1 MNNKLL
7 KIILM
12 IFVTLTV
19 FIASTSTVFAK
30 DLSSVQE
37 LTSDKNIG
45 NEISHKNFNMSDYE
59 IYCIQHN
66 KATNKSSFP
75 GMYKVHYYLELNP
88 DNVKLWGENNLHNEQ
103 NIDEH
108 SLVLTY
114 ILAAD
119 ENGSPKRGWYNNTQP
134 PRQIAF
140 WIYMPTW
147 MQNVGH
153 NLGIS
158 KKWDFPFNWNIDK
171 DRKKKAQ
178 EIIDHG
184 KEYAKNP
191 KVEISNAGTTQV
203 EEVNNTTIGP
213 VKLKFTKSISEIT
226 VLDVDGNAIDKNNIT
241 FSSDAEGKNEIK
253 LSDIKSLDNFYIQ
266 NKSGKSAGNLSI
278 KSTGK
283 VYSAKVWFIT
293 HVKAIYSTIAGGKGQ
308 SHVVV
313 DSSEEDKT
321 IEINIKVK
329 EKLADLK
336 ILKQDE
342 NTKNVL
348 TDAKFKIYA
357 KDKGFV
363 TEADG
368 KYVYNGTENTAKE
381 VNAGEQV
388 KGLEYGVYYIY
399 ETKAPD
405 GYDMTKQ
412 DGYMNNNGKDPYSY
426 SKDNKWVYLGEI
438 NLTEN
443 KEYTFTVS
451 NRKIVSL
458 EGYVWL
464 DKPDTKAN
472 VENNIYDNGEKL
484 LEGITVN
491 IYSGNG
497 IKVGTTKTDST
508 GRYKFDNIIYSSLT
522 NAYIEFEYDNA
533 GNLKDEGLKP
543 EEKKPGYIAVDP
555 LVGNDNSI
563 NSKAI
568 EKEMLVDELEDE
580 KLTGITGK
588 LPGRAVTKLDAGNL
602 QKYYDSST
610 YKVKDINLGL
620 KEKSVFSH
628 AVEETLEYVK
638 VKMKG
643 YTYTYKYGQ
652 DPVTMSTY
660 VPTVNQQSK
669 SSVTFES
676 KIYPSDIAYNAA
688 NATDELKVY
697 VVYKIGVTNN
707 TTTNID
713 DIAVEQKMYLASLTN
728 TFDTERYELSTEAN
742 GNNENENNQFKLWS
756 VQGNIASYDVNA
768 NNSAYKNGMDK
779 NETKTSYIQFRIKE
793 DALEKILTKTLTE
806 GDIEKAPTTAKAV
819 AFHEYL
825 RTDNVWNNNDDVVK
839 YNGAKQPD
847 YQKNNAS
854 GDKYYVHKSINAEA
868 NASDIYIRLSLGEPR
883 TVAGTVFE
891 DTVTEE
897 SKKANTH
904 LGNGI
909 LEDGEKNRASKVT
922 VELLDS
928 DKKTVSKLYQVE
940 NNAIVYKDGNL
951 PDAKTETAVGGTYEF
966 KGVVP
971 GYYYIRFTYG
981 DGSQI
986 MMPASDAIKSSD
998 YKSTTQNN
1006 SIIKNANQATAEQIN
1021 NAQQTLVNNPS
1032 NEDAKKLVEWYK
1044 YLGDTKYSTAYDDLE
1059 QRKIIDGYTYKDDGT
1074 VYDKNGKIISNY
1086 KPTNINSY
1094 TPIIG
1099 ISIENDTNDSKE
1111 VKEDAGNANNSR
1123 YAAFN
1128 FGIITVPN
1136 SVIKIDKIMTNVTLT
1151 NQAGTTVVNANPKE
1165 SDHLLTALDN
1175 IDGGSKYAKMELE
1188 EGNIYGSNLAVTYKI
1203 TITNKS
1209 DKDYVEKE
1217 GTDEYGN
1224 YFKYGDSSNANE
1236 KVVSVQEVTDT
1247 LDEKYNLASIPKE
1260 NLVEIVIRQDKTEK
1274 RNNNSIKVEKQDGS
1288 SSTSTDTT
1296 TNPDGTTTTKTTNS
1310 FTMSGWSS
1318 LKTDESSSTEY
1329 TVTSLLSNKDDD
1341 TKYLNT
1347 AKITSIKLDKLT
1359 TLTSKYDW
1367 SKAGTGEAII
1377 TITPPTGSDRSNLY
1391 LVVSAIAL
1399 GTIFAGIVILKKK
1412 VL

>member
-1 MNNKLL
+1 MNNKLS

-45 NEISHKNFNMSDYE
+45 NRISHKNFNMSDYE

-66 KATNKSSFP
+66 KATNRSSYP
-75 GMYKVHYYLELNP
+75 GMYKVCYYLELNP
-88 DNVKLWGENNLHNEQ
+88 DNVKLWGEDIQNKEQ
-103 NIDEH
+103 NIDEN

-140 WIYMPTW
+140 WMYMPTW

-158 KKWDFPFNWNIDK
+158 KKWDFPFTWKIDK
-171 DRKKKAQ
+171 DRREKA
-178 EIIDHG
+178 EAIIKHG
-184 KEYAKNP
+184 QEYAKNP
-191 KVEISNAGTTQV
+191 KVEVSNAGTTQV

-213 VKLKFTKSISEIT
+213 VKLKFTHSISEIT
-226 VLDVDGNAIDKNNIT
+226 VTDVDGNAIDKNNIK

-293 HVKAIYSTIAGGKGQ
+293 HVSAAYSTIEGGKGQ
-308 SHVVV
+308 SHVIV
-313 DSSEEDKT
+313 DSSEEEKT
-321 IEINIKVK
+321 TKINIKVK

-368 KYVYNGTENTAKE
+368 KYVYNGTESTAKE
-381 VNAGEQV
+381 VNAGEQL

-426 SKDNKWVYLGEI
+426 SKNNKWVYLGEI

-491 IYSGNG
+491 IYNGSGN
-497 IKVGTTKTDST
+497 KVGTTKTDST
-508 GRYKFDNIIYSSLT
+508 GHYKFENLIYSGLT

-533 GNLKDEGLKP
+533 GNWREYDPNSQENM
-543 EEKKPGYIAVDP
+543 KPGYIAVDP
-555 LVGNDNSI
+555 LVGNNNAI

-580 KLTGITGK
+580 KLTGLTGN
-588 LPGRAVTKLDAGNL
+588 LPGRAITKLNAGNL
-602 QKYYDSST
+602 QQYYDAST

-620 KEKSVFSH
+620 KEKSIFSH
-628 AVEETLEYVK
+628 AVDETLEYVK

-643 YTYTYKYGQ
+643 YTYTYKYGE
-652 DPVTMSTY
+652 DPKTISTY
-660 VPTVNQQSK
+660 VPTVNEQNSK
-669 SSVTFES
+669 ATFTA

-697 VVYKIGVTNN
+697 VVYKIGVTNTN
-707 TTTNID
+707 TTNID
-713 DIAVEQKMYLASLTN
+713 DIAVEQKLYLTSLTN
-728 TFDTERYELSTEAN
+728 TFDTARYELSTESN
-742 GNNENENNQFKLWS
+742 GNNDNENNQFKLWS
-756 VQGNIASYDVNA
+756 VQGNKATYNVND
-768 NNSAYKNGMDK
+768 NNSAYKDGMAK

-806 GDIEKAPTTAKAV
+806 GDIENAPTV
-819 AFHEYL
+819 AETLGFHEYL
-825 RTDNVWNNNDDVVK
+825 RTDNVWDNNDVVK
-839 YNGAKQPD
+839 YNGAKQPN
-847 YQKNNAS
+847 YPANNTS
-854 GDKYYVHKSINAEA
+854 GEKYYVHKSINASA
-868 NASDIYIRLSLGEPR
+868 KSSDLYIRLSLGEQR
-883 TVAGTVFE
+883 TISGTVYE

-897 SKKANTH
+897 SKKDNTH

-940 NNAIVYKDGNL
+940 NNAVVYQNGNL

-981 DGSQI
+981 DGSQV
-986 MMPASDAIKSSD
+986 MMPASDAIKSND
-998 YKSTTQNN
+998 YKSTIINTKNN
-1006 SIIKNANQATAEQIN
+1006 NNIIKNAMEATAEQIS
-1021 NAQQTLVNNPS
+1021 NAQQVLVNNPA

-1044 YLGDTKYSTAYDDLE
+1044 YLGDTKYSTAVDDLE
-1059 QRKIIDGYTYKDDGT
+1059 QRKATNGYTYKEDGT
-1074 VYDKNGKIISNY
+1074 VYDNTGKLITNY
-1086 KPTNINSY
+1086 KPTNVNSY

-1111 VKEDAGNANNSR
+1111 VKEDAENANNSR
-1123 YAAFN
+1123 YDAFN
-1128 FGIITVPN
+1128 FGIITIPN
-1136 SVIKIDKIMTNVTLT
+1136 SVIKVDKVMTNVTLT
-1151 NQAGTTVVNANPKE
+1151 NQAGATVVNANPKDSE
-1165 SDHLLTALDN
+1165 HLLTALDN

-1188 EGNIYGSNLAVTYKI
+1188 EGNIYGSDLAVTYKI

-1209 DKDYVEKE
+1209 DKDYIERE
-1217 GTDEYGN
+1217 GTDELGN
-1224 YFKYGDSSNANE
+1224 YYKYGDKTYAQE
-1236 KVVSVQEVTDT
+1236 KVISVQGVTDT
-1247 LDEKYNLASIPKE
+1247 LDEKYNLDSIPKD
-1260 NLVEIVIRQDKTEK
+1260 NLVEIVIRQDKKEETNK
-1274 RNNNSIKVEKQDGS
+1274 NNIKVEQQNSTS
-1288 SSTSTDTT
+1288 SSVTT
-1296 TNPDGTTTTKTTNS
+1296 EQNGTIKTTKS

-1318 LKTDESSSTEY
+1318 LKTEESSSVEY

-1341 TKYLNT
+1341 TQYLNT
-1347 AKITSIKLDKLT
+1347 AKITSVKLDNLT
-1359 TLTSKYDW
+1359 TLASGYDW
-1367 SKAGTGEAII
+1367 LKDETDIA
-1377 TITPPTGSDRSNLY
+1377 ITPPTGSDRSNLY
-1391 LVVSAIAL
+1391 LITTAIAF
-1399 GTIFAGIVILKKK
+1399 GTIVAGIIVLKKK
-1412 VL
+1412 VI

>member
-7 KIILM
+7 KVILM

-45 NEISHKNFNMSDYE
+45 NRISHKNFNMSDYE

-66 KATNKSSFP
+66 KATNKSSYP

-88 DNVKLWGENNLHNEQ
+88 DNVKLWGENNLYSEQ
-103 NIDEH
+103 NIDEN

-140 WIYMPTW
+140 WMYMPTW
-147 MQNVGH
+147 MKNVGH

-158 KKWDFPFNWNIDK
+158 SKWDFPFTWKIDK
-171 DRKKKAQ
+171 NRREKA
-178 EIIDHG
+178 EAIIKHG
-184 KEYAKNP
+184 ENYAKNP
-191 KVEISNAGTTQV
+191 KVEVSNAGTTQV

-213 VKLKFTKSISEIT
+213 VKLKFTHSISEIT
-226 VLDVDGNAIDKNNIT
+226 VTDVDGNAIDKNNIK

-293 HVKAIYSTIAGGKGQ
+293 HVSAAYSTIAGGKGQ

-313 DSSEEDKT
+313 DSTEEDKN

-329 EKLADLK
+329 EKLANLK

-342 NTKNVL
+342 NTTKAL
-348 TDAKFKIYA
+348 TGAKFKLYA

-368 KYVYNGTENTAKE
+368 KYVYNGTESTAK
-381 VNAGEQV
+381 VINAGEEV

-399 ETKAPD
+399 EVEAPN
-405 GYDMTKQ
+405 GYDKTKQ
-412 DGYMNNNGKDPYSY
+412 DGYMNNNGKDPYSF
-426 SKDNKWVYLGEI
+426 SKDNKWVYIGAV
-438 NLTEN
+438 NLTESKDYQITIPN
-443 KEYTFTVS
+443 KQ
-451 NRKIVSL
+451 IVSL
-458 EGYVWL
+458 EGFVWNEN
-464 DKPDTKAN
+464 PSGKAN
-472 VENNIYDNGEKL
+472 GVNHIYNENNFDQNGE
-484 LEGITVN
+484 N
-491 IYSGNG
+491 IPKDIVLSG
-497 IKVGTTKTDST
+497 IKVNLYYENSNKPETTTTDAT
-508 GRYKFDNIIYSSLT
+508 GHYKFENIIYSNLT
-522 NAYIEFEYDNA
+522 NAYIEFEYDN
-533 GNLKDEGLKP
+533 KQ
-543 EEKKPGYIAVDP
+543 YIAVDL
-555 LVGNDNSI
+555 LVGNNNSV

-568 EKEMLVDELEDE
+568 EKEMLVDELEDD
-580 KLTGITGK
+580 KLTGTEGN
-588 LPGRAVTKLDAGNL
+588 LPGRAITKLNEGNL
-602 QKYYDSST
+602 QLYYDNST

-620 KEKSVFSH
+620 LKKSHSEH
-628 AVEETLEYVK
+628 AVKETLEYVK

-660 VPTVNQQSK
+660 VPTVNEQNSK
-669 SSVTFES
+669 ATFTA
-676 KIYPSDIAYNAA
+676 KIYPSDVAYNAA
-688 NATDELKVY
+688 NSTDELKVY
-697 VVYKIGVTNN
+697 VVYSIGVKNT

-713 DIAVEQKMYLASLTN
+713 DIAVEQKLYLTSLTN
-728 TFDTERYELSTEAN
+728 TFDTARYELSTEAN
-742 GNNENENNQFKLWS
+742 GNSENENNQFKLWS
-756 VQGNIASYDVNA
+756 SQGNKAVYDVNN
-768 NNSAYKNGMDK
+768 NNSAYKDGMSK

-806 GDIEKAPTTAKAV
+806 ADIENAPTV
-819 AFHEYL
+819 AETVGFHEYL
-825 RTDNVWNNNDDVVK
+825 RTDNVWNNNNVVK
-839 YNGAKQPD
+839 YNNARQSSYPS
-847 YQKNNAS
+847 NNAT
-854 GDKYYVHKSINAEA
+854 GDKYFVHKSINE
-868 NASDIYIRLSLGEPR
+868 NAKSSDLYIRLSLAEQR
-883 TVAGTVFE
+883 TISGTVFE
-891 DTVTEE
+891 DNVTEE
-897 SKKANTH
+897 SKNANTH

-940 NNAIVYKDGNL
+940 NNAVVYQSGNL
-951 PDAKTETAVGGTYEF
+951 PDAKTETSVGGTYEF

-986 MMPASDAIKSSD
+986 MMPASNAIKSND
-998 YKSTTQNN
+998 YKSTIIDTKNN
-1006 SIIKNANQATAEQIN
+1006 SIIKNAMEATTEQIN

-1044 YLGDTKYSTAYDDLE
+1044 YLGDTKYSTAVDDLE
-1059 QRKIIDGYTYKDDGT
+1059 QRKITNGYTYKDDGT
-1074 VYDKNGKIISNY
+1074 VYDNTGKLIPNY
-1086 KPTNINSY
+1086 KPTNVNSY

-1099 ISIENDTNDSKE
+1099 ISIENDTNNTKE
-1111 VKEDAGNANNSR
+1111 VKEDAENANNSQ
-1123 YAAFN
+1123 YDKFN
-1128 FGIITVPN
+1128 FGLITEPDSIITVQ
-1136 SVIKIDKIMTNVTLT
+1136 KKMTNVTLT
-1151 NQAGTTVVNANPKE
+1151 NQAGATVVNANPKE
-1165 SDHLLTALDN
+1165 SNHLLTALDT
-1175 IDGGSKYAKMELE
+1175 IDGGSRYAKMEIE
-1188 EGNIYGSNLAVTYKI
+1188 QNDIYGSDLSVTYKI
-1203 TITNKS
+1203 TITNNS
-1209 DKDYVEKE
+1209 VKDFIEDE

-1224 YFKYGDSSNANE
+1224 YYKYGDSRYAHE
-1236 KVVSVQEVTDT
+1236 KVISVQDVTDT
-1247 LDEKYNLASIPKE
+1247 LDEKYNLDSIPKE
-1260 NLVEIVIRQDKTEK
+1260 NLVEVVVRQDKTEE
-1274 RNNNSIKVEKQDGS
+1274 RNNNSIKVEKQDAS
-1288 SSTSTDTT
+1288 STTSTDTT
-1296 TNPDGTTTTKTTNS
+1296 TSPNGTTTTKTTKS

-1341 TKYLNT
+1341 TEYLNA
-1347 AKITSIKLDKLT
+1347 AKITSVKLDKLT
-1359 TLTSKYDW
+1359 TLTSGYDW
-1367 SKAGTGEAII
+1367 TKIGLDDAVLV
-1377 TITPPTGSDRSNLY
+1377 ITPPTGSDRSNVY
-1391 LVVSAIAL
+1391 LVATAIAF
-1399 GTIFAGIVILKKK
+1399 GTIVAGIIVLKKK